1 MDIVAETPIMT
12 EGKMSV
18 AKYISKDS
26 IVTLHG
32 KNKIEI
38 MDEIIDRAAE
48 LSKLD
53 RDLIFRLVWKRERMM
68 TTGVGNGLALPH
80 IRVGNIAEP
89 VIVLGVCGEPVTD
102 YNTQDDKPV
111 KVVVFII
118 AADSDQEAYLQL
130 LGSISRSMRDA
141 AFIDA
146 LSENAVRPTQIL
158 KLIQEHTKE

>member
-1 MDIVAETPIMT
+1 MKPEFVKYLQQDSILIVEGETKKKVLDAIVAHACTRCTMEEDQI
-12 EGKMSV
+12 
-18 AKYISKDS
+18 
-26 IVTLHG
+26 
-32 KNKIEI
+32 
-38 MDEIIDRAAE
+38 
-48 LSKLD
+48 
-53 RDLIFRLVWKRERMM
+53 RDAIWKRERMM

-89 VIVLGVCGEPVTD
+89 VIVLGVCGEPVND

-130 LGSISRSMRDA
+130 LGSVSRGMRDT

-146 LSENAVRPTQIL
+146 LFENAVRPTQIL